1 MKMRCRGSAGNLGGL
16 KGAWGTQSG
25 TGSPRPME
33 GRRAILQG
41 RRVDDQQNQPAHL
54 TNHPALGVK
63 TGTRVR
69 LFSAAKVNG
78 PESLEN

>member
-1 MKMRCRGSAGNLGGL
+1 MRRRESAGNLGGL
-16 KGAWGTQSG
+16 KGAPGTQRD
-25 TGSPRPME
+25 TGRLRPVE

-41 RRVDDQQNQPAHL
+41 RRVDDQQNQPAWL

-78 PESLEN
+78 P